1 MGIVG
6 LILLIACVN
15 VANLL
20 LARAERR
27 RRDVSLQMALGAS
40 RGRLV
45 CQSLVES
52 LLLSS
57 LGAVVGLAMAMW
69 AGQWLVAQI
78 PTVGASPAL
87 DLSLDWR
94 VLGFTTAIAVTVAL
108 LFGTIPALY
117 ATNADP
123 MHAMKERRPTTAAG
137 HGRVGGALV
146 AIQVAL
152 CLVLVVGAGLFV
164 RTFTSLIGQSTG
176 VDRDR
181 VLVVNIDGRRSAQAK
196 SERGA
201 TLYNRIVGAVRA
213 LPGVA
218 EASFSA
224 VTPVSNN
231 TWDTLIENP
240 AGQSLSRED
249 RRVYKNEVSPAWF
262 STYGIPFVSG
272 RDFAVLDQAKT
283 PAVAIV
289 NEAFVRRYFAAG
301 TNPVWQT
308 IREVGDSNDPTPAL
322 TIVGVVKDAV
332 YVSLREESTPTM
344 YVPTLFGTAVSVR
357 VANGP
362 PAELMASVRAAIGD
376 VDRDLSLTI
385 RPLASDFAV
394 FVARER
400 ILALLSG
407 FFGVLALLLSAIGL
421 YGVVSYGVGARRA
434 EIGIRMALGA
444 TQSRVAWLV
453 VRRVALLVV
462 VGVLVG
468 VPIGMWSL
476 RSVSALLFGLQ
487 PHDPTTYVSAVLV
500 LMTVG
505 VAAAW
510 APARR
515 AAKITPA
522 ITLRSE

>member
-1 MGIVG
+1 MAIVG

-40 RGRLV
+40 RSRLA

-57 LGAVVGLAMAMW
+57 LGAAIGLIMAMW

-78 PTVGASPAL
+78 PTIGESPAL

-94 VLGFTTAIAVTVAL
+94 VLGFTTTVAVAVAL

-117 ATNADP
+117 ATNAQP
-123 MHAMKERRPTTAAG
+123 MDVMKERRPTSVVG

-146 AIQVAL
+146 AVQVAL
-152 CLVLVVGAGLFV
+152 CLVLVIGAGLFV
-164 RTFTSLIGQSTG
+164 RTFTSLTGQSTG

-181 VLVVNIDGRRSAQAK
+181 VLVVDIDARRSAHAS

-201 TLYNRIVGAVRA
+201 TLYNRVVEAVRA

-218 EASFSA
+218 DASFSA

-240 AGQSLSRED
+240 VGLSLARED

-272 RDFAVLDQAKT
+272 RDFEVRDQAKVPT
-283 PAVAIV
+283 VAIV
-289 NEAFVRRYFAAG
+289 NEAFVRRYFSG
-301 TNPVWQT
+301 KHPIGQT
-308 IREVGDSNDPTPAL
+308 IREAGGPNEPTPVL

-332 YVSLREESTPTM
+332 YVSLREAPTPTM
-344 YVPTLFGTAVSVR
+344 YLPTLFGSH
-357 VANGP
+357 GQC
-362 PAELMASVRAAIGD
+362 
-376 VDRDLSLTI
+376 
-385 RPLASDFAV
+385 
-394 FVARER
+394 
-400 ILALLSG
+400 
-407 FFGVLALLLSAIGL
+407 
-421 YGVVSYGVGARRA
+421 ARRQ
-434 EIGIRMALGA
+434 RGA
-444 TQSRVAWLV
+444 GGAGVERQGRD
-453 VRRVALLVV
+453 RRC
-462 VGVLVG
+462 
-468 VPIGMWSL
+468 
-476 RSVSALLFGLQ
+476 
-487 PHDPTTYVSAVLV
+487 
-500 LMTVG
+500 
-505 VAAAW
+505 
-510 APARR
+510 
-515 AAKITPA
+515 
-522 ITLRSE
+522 